1 MKTLTLLPKT
11 KNLFITFIIIGIAA
25 FGISLFLNPARAWH
39 GYVLN
44 YYYFMALGIGGVFF
58 TGTQH
63 LTNAGWSATVR
74 RIPEALSAWF
84 FPAVIL
90 FVPIIFG
97 GKYVYLW
104 MNNKAVAADPLLQ
117 LKTPYLNVP
126 FFIIR
131 AVLFFALWYFVGNQF
146 VRNSLKQDDVGGT
159 ELTKKNVKLSAIFMP
174 LFAILFSIVSFD
186 LIMSLDPHWFS
197 TMFGV
202 NCFANLF
209 LSTIAVVIVIVIHL
223 KKSGYFGDT
232 VNENHIQNLGLL
244 LFAFLVFY
252 AYIAFCQ
259 FMLIWYGNLPE
270 ETSYYLRRWENGW
283 SVYAMYILF
292 CKFMLPFLLLLPR
305 DAKRN
310 MNYLICM
317 AYFII
322 FSNWVDTFWMVMPSY
337 SKNVVAPVLEFAMF
351 FGFVGAFGL
360 TVCNFLA
367 KNPIQ
372 PQKDPRIQE
381 ALHLHQ

>member
-1 MKTLTLLPKT
+1 MKTLTLPTKT
-11 KNLFITFIIIGIAA
+11 KNLFIAFIIIGIVS
-25 FGISLFLNPARAWH
+25 FGISLFLDPSRAWH

-44 YYYFMALGIGGVFF
+44 YYYFMSVGMGGLFF

-74 RIPEALSAWF
+74 RIPEALSSWF
-84 FPAVIL
+84 LPAAIL
-90 FVPIIFG
+90 FVPILFG

-104 MNNKAVAADPLLQ
+104 MNAQAVAADPLLQ
-117 LKTPYLNVP
+117 LKTPYLNMP

-131 AVLFFALWYFVGNQF
+131 AVAFFAMWYFLGNQL
-146 VRNSLKQDDVGGT
+146 VRNSLKQETVGGT
-159 ELTKKNVKLSAIFMP
+159 EISENNVKLSAIFMP
-174 LFAILFSIVSFD
+174 LFAILFSMLSFD
-186 LIMSLDPHWFS
+186 LMMSLDPHWFS

-209 LSTIAVVIVIVIHL
+209 LSTIAVVIVIVINM
-223 KKSGYFGDT
+223 KRSGYFGDT

-244 LFAFLVFY
+244 LFAFVVFY

-270 ETSYYLRRWENGW
+270 ETSYYLHRWENGW
-283 SVYAMYILF
+283 SIYAMYILVM
-292 CKFMLPFLLLLPR
+292 KFILPFLLLLPR
-305 DAKRN
+305 EAKRN
-310 MNYLICM
+310 MNYLIWM

-322 FSNWVDTFWMVMPSY
+322 LSNWVDLFWMIMPSY
-337 SKNVVAPVLEFAMF
+337 SKNVIAPVLEFGIF
-351 FGFVGAFGL
+351 FGFIGAFGL
-360 TVCNFLA
+360 TVCHFLA
-367 KNPIQ
+367 KNPVQ
-372 PQKDPRIQE
+372 PQKDPRVQE